1 MDTSEQSKVVMA
13 RGRWPEENYQDFLVF
28 HLRENETDDEAIAR
42 AKEAYNDPAMSF
54 ISLPC
59 PSKTSHQSPNCE
71 HFCAR

>member
-42 AKEAYNDPAMSF
+42 AKEAYNDPRDEF
-54 ISLPC
+54 YISSVPKQDFT
-59 PSKTSHQSPNCE
+59 PKP
-71 HFCAR
+71 